1 MCGTL
6 YADIKLYGCG
16 VVWCN
21 AWYQKD
27 AGSELLWLLSPKFIY
42 SGAGGL
48 KDHNF
53 LDTRVDPNRNY
64 IFGTLTLKAIDW
76 YINES
81 ILTSA

>member
-1 MCGTL
+1 MICRVYTR
-6 YADIKLYGCG
+6 
-16 VVWCN
+16 
-21 AWYQKD
+21 
-27 AGSELLWLLSPKFIY
+27 
-42 SGAGGL
+42 GL

-81 ILTSA
+81 ILRGSGGGGRGGPGGSENS

>member
-64 IFGTLTLKAIDW
+64 IFGTHV
-76 YINES
+76 ES
-81 ILTSA
+81 YRLVYK

>member
-1 MCGTL
+1 MICRVYTR
-6 YADIKLYGCG
+6 
-16 VVWCN
+16 
-21 AWYQKD
+21 
-27 AGSELLWLLSPKFIY
+27 
-42 SGAGGL
+42 GL

-81 ILTSA
+81 ILRGQKGGGRGSGNWGGGSPVFYWATFTEY